1 MIAAL
6 HGLAFTQDNVILTEF
21 FAFFLALAMHL
32 SRLESLR
39 LSYVERVATT

>member
-21 FAFFLALAMHL
+21 FAFFLALAAAGDPCA
-32 SRLESLR
+32 RLY
-39 LSYVERVATT
+39 SY